1 MEIEGMLRVLVIIMA
16 LGLLGCGE
24 AGKEATT
31 TTTIHSEVIS
41 NSNQPVVIHV
51 TAAPGTQLPVNSQST
66 RLEGVVID
74 DPVINADVKIY
85 ALDNTLL
92 ETTVSG
98 GDGAFSISIDTKLL
112 TAGYIIIATGGT
124 MNGQAFSG
132 ELKAIYTAEDDPK
145 DVNLTIMSTLI
156 AKLAE
161 TQTGDTLI
169 EKRDNAI
176 ARLVHLGLLAQN
188 DYHKT
193 DTELLNED
201 SARIDIAAMGIDAW
215 VDRIIADIV
224 DGELSATNMSAFANS
239 NGGILAINVFA
250 QQQINIWPG
259 SSAQINVD
267 ISATTSQVE
276 SSLENAPSW
285 VSLSGAKITVSPAST
300 VVPGSYRF
308 NLVAGSGLSSAQ
320 KSVAFTIEILERVLL
335 LSGHLSSIAGV
346 ISNDD
351 NDISI
356 TVAANKL
363 SQDYAI
369 SFYGAATGKDTVRFV
384 LESVPEMSDDE
395 RIALD
400 VSKPSSEI
408 IIRNHIDPAVGVAAR
423 PVLQQKASNS
433 SGSDFYSSLVP
444 SVCRTA
450 WKDGNNDGHR
460 FNYVWNGE
468 KADFVD
474 LNPPTVGNYF
484 FKTGGDPRVFKN
496 RWLEDEDER
505 CRSTLRSSVAEND
518 ISLNSTEA
526 VLFIHGFISSG
537 KPGGIEGDE
546 EYFGAFPKVVSQ
558 VNLNGRTFS
567 PFLFSWQTNQRF
579 EDAASDLALA
589 IIKLTEE
596 TKKQVHIVAHSFGG
610 VLVRTLVQGMATNG
624 LGSDFA
630 TTNIASI
637 TTIGSPHSGILSA
650 DNGTSLDFGGQQI
663 EFPQGTDD
671 IAGTAINLCTAIT
684 CYQLGEDWNLLHS
697 NNAEKYYHVKMSQ
710 DYGLSNNRSI
720 KGYLAYEL
728 AKNIGDYPSIP
739 TQVLMGVIHD
749 NEEIKCVVSATDP
762 SRCNMTYFFEQG
774 EHMGDGLIS
783 LKGQRFVPYNK
794 ETHPKYS
801 YNYGDAVEEH
811 LLNLYNDK
819 SLQREHMI
827 DLSHSFFDA
836 IDYDNDWEYAYSL
849 DIPLKA
855 SGNSISGSLYS
866 HGFVRGLNHRTGQ
879 YSNGAL
885 DFVNIKPNPNFLP
898 LQGSPIRMLT
908 EVGLNEAECSAST
921 LPESSCEHPS
931 WLYVKS
937 FLKENVAQSITVQQ
951 HISVTGRVQQASQSS
966 AQSQSG
972 LQLQA
977 RMSGTTAIVNVYN
990 DGTKVGSQEVLMG
1003 ESYEVSVPFV
1013 ANSPYRVEVVP
1024 ERGSSLMGTVSRTIT
1039 TASSYARS
1047 SLNFGIIDL
1056 ISNALNKNTLNILL
1070 IDATTGQS
1078 LTGFDYVMRN
1088 YNGDFIENGSEA
1100 SSQHLF
1106 TEKRFGRYHI
1116 EVSKV
1121 GFSSTLNTCTILPL
1135 LNNQCTFVLSPERT
1149 NASGEFSAVL
1159 TWDVNPRDLDSH
1171 LIKYNSAGLEQ
1182 YHIFYSTKSVAGSA
1196 DRLDLDDTSSY
1207 GPETITIDEIDN
1219 SAHYIYAVHHFSGS
1233 GSISSSSQAKVSLQM
1248 GTDNMLLNAPVS
1260 GSGSWW
1266 KVFEIING
1274 QIIPCTSGCIMDS
1287 QPTTAAKGTKT
1298 ITDDKWLADMEA
1310 DLVNK

>member
-1 MEIEGMLRVLVIIMA
+1 MLRVLLIIMA
-16 LGLLGCGE
+16 FGLFGCGE
-24 AGKEATT
+24 AGKKATT
-31 TTTIHSEVIS
+31 TTTTHTEVIS
-41 NSNQPVVIHV
+41 NSDQNVVIRV
-51 TAAPGTQLPVNSQST
+51 TAAPGTQLPASSQTT
-66 RLEGVVID
+66 RLEGLVID
-74 DPVINADVKIY
+74 DPIINADVKVY

-92 ETTVSG
+92 ETTVT
-98 GDGAFSISIDTKLL
+98 GDDGDFVISINTSLL
-112 TAGYIIIATGGT
+112 TDGYIIIATGGT
-124 MNGQAFSG
+124 MNGQVFTG

-145 DVNLTIMSTLI
+145 DANLTIMSTLI

-161 TQTGDTLI
+161 TQAGANLI

-176 ARLVHLGLLAQN
+176 AHLVHLGLLANN

-201 SARIDIAAMGIDAW
+201 SARIDIAVIGVNAW
-215 VDRIIADIV
+215 VDGIITDIV
-224 DGELSATNMSAFANS
+224 DGELNATNMNAFANS
-239 NGGILAINVFA
+239 NGGILAINVSG
-250 QQQINIWPG
+250 QQEISIWPG
-259 SSAQINVD
+259 TSIQLSID
-267 ISATTSQVE
+267 ILATTNNVE
-276 SSLENAPSW
+276 SSLENAPTW
-285 VSLSGAKITVSPAST
+285 VSLSGNNITVSPTST
-300 VVPGSYRF
+300 VEPGSYRF
-308 NLVAGSGLSSAQ
+308 NLVAGSSLSSA
-320 KSVAFTIEILERVLL
+320 KKTVLFTVEILERVLL
-335 LSGHLSSIAGV
+335 LSGHLSSIAGE

-351 NDISI
+351 NDIRI
-356 TVAANKL
+356 AVAASKL
-363 SQDYAI
+363 SQNYAI
-369 SFYGAATGKDTVRFV
+369 SFYGAATGKDTVRFA
-384 LESVPEMSDDE
+384 LESVPEMPDDE

-400 VSKPSSEI
+400 VSKPSSEM
-408 IIRNHIDPAVGVAAR
+408 IIRNHIEPSVGVAAAR
-423 PVLQQKASNS
+423 PTLQNKASNS
-433 SGSDFYSSLVP
+433 SGSNFYSSLVP

-484 FKTGGDPRVFKN
+484 FKTGGDPRVFEN

-505 CRSTLRSSVAEND
+505 CRSTLRASVAEND

-630 TTNIASI
+630 TRNIASI

-801 YNYGDAVEEH
+801 YNYADSVEEH

-819 SLQREHMI
+819 SLQREYMT
-827 DLSHSFFDA
+827 DLSHSFFDD

-885 DFVNIKPNPNFLP
+885 DLVNIKPNPNFLP

-908 EVGLNEAECSAST
+908 EVGLNESECSAST
-921 LPESSCEHPS
+921 LPESRCEHPS

-951 HISVTGRVQQASQSS
+951 RISVTGRVQEASQNS
-966 AQSQSG
+966 AQSQSQSER
-972 LQLQA
+972 QLQA
-977 RMSGTTAIVNVYN
+977 KISSTTAIVNVYN
-990 DGTKVGSQEVLMG
+990 DGSKVGSQEVLMG

-1078 LTGFDYVMRN
+1078 LTGFDYVMSN
-1088 YNGDFIENGSEA
+1088 YNGDFVEGGSEA

-1116 EVSKV
+1116 EVSKL
-1121 GFSSTLNTCTILPL
+1121 GYSSTLNTCTILPL
-1135 LNNQCTFVLSPERT
+1135 INNQCTFVLSPERT
-1149 NASGEFSAVL
+1149 NASGEFTAVL
-1159 TWDVNPRDLDSH
+1159 IWDVNPRDLDSH
-1171 LIKYNSAGLEQ
+1171 LIKYNTNGSEQ
-1182 YHIFYSTKSVAGSA
+1182 YHIFYSNKSVTGSA

-1219 SAHYIYAVHHFSGS
+1219 SAHYIYAVHHFAGS
-1233 GSISSSSQAKVSLQM
+1233 GSISSSSQAKVSLQ
-1248 GTDNMLLNAPVS
+1248 TATENMLLNAPVS
-1260 GSGSWW
+1260 GSGIWW

-1274 QIIPCTSGCIMDS
+1274 QIIPCTSGCIMNS
-1287 QPTTAAKGTKT
+1287 QPTTAAKSTQT
-1298 ITDDKWLADMEA
+1298 ISDDKWLADMEA
-1310 DLVNK
+1310 DLVVK